1 MAIQLKISTGI
12 TEDDIMEDHYNHY
25 NFEIIYCNKD
35 LQPNDPNFEEVA
47 GKGSAGLY
55 LVERAQKYKE
65 PDVLMQSFMESN
77 QFQVYKEFFDPNTTN
92 LNEKYEN
99 LVFECQ
105 MNSNIL
111 VINKIEV
118 LPEFRGKGIF
128 KRVINLLRHFFYGC
142 YGIEATTAIPVQ
154 LSDTFNYELEQTP
167 WRQEMQYGKF
177 SQDPKVAR
185 KAVKILMEKSQYCRA
200 RNTDIYYHIPGNDGI
215 FRDAD
220 YCSHNVS
227 AERSKQQRDKPF
239 K

>member
-1 MAIQLKISTGI
+1 M
-12 TEDDIMEDHYNHY
+12 
-25 NFEIIYCNKD
+25 
-35 LQPNDPNFEEVA
+35 
-47 GKGSAGLY
+47 
-55 LVERAQKYKE
+55 
-65 PDVLMQSFMESN
+65 
-77 QFQVYKEFFDPNTTN
+77 
-92 LNEKYEN
+92 
-99 LVFECQ
+99 
-105 MNSNIL
+105 
-111 VINKIEV
+111 
-118 LPEFRGKGIF
+118 
-128 KRVINLLRHFFYGC
+128 RHFFYGC

-200 RNTDIYYHIPGNDGI
+200 GNTDIYYHIPGNDGI

-227 AERSKQQRDKPF
+227 AERSKQQRDKPLI

>member
-1 MAIQLKISTGI
+1 MSRTLHLFGTDWCAMMVPIQVIRW
-12 TEDDIMEDHYNHY
+12 Y
-25 NFEIIYCNKD
+25 
-35 LQPNDPNFEEVA
+35 
-47 GKGSAGLY
+47 
-55 LVERAQKYKE
+55 R
-65 PDVLMQSFMESN
+65 MQCYDGTDSCATVVPIRRYSH
-77 QFQVYKEFFDPNTTN
+77 
-92 LNEKYEN
+92 
-99 LVFECQ
+99 
-105 MNSNIL
+105 S
-111 VINKIEV
+111 
-118 LPEFRGKGIF
+118 

-177 SQDPKVAR
+177 SQGPKVAR

-200 RNTDIYYHIPGNDGI
+200 GNTDIYYHIPGNDGI

-227 AERSKQQRDKPF
+227 AERSKQQRDKPLI